1 MTSISDVEKEV
12 KDDIAKSDM
21 QLLVNIH
28 EELLRDDR
36 SIPENLIHA
45 QKWLASLFVK
55 LSRQAEESTKETTKL
70 NKRILYLT
78 WVIAILTA
86 IFLLVN
92 FFQFPKI
99 TILGHQTKTQGEQK
113 IK

>member
-1 MTSISDVEKEV
+1 MTSRTEIEKEV
-12 KDDIAKSDM
+12 KEDLAKSDG
-21 QLLVNIH
+21 QLLVDIH
-28 EELLRDDR
+28 EEILRDDR
-36 SIPENLIHA
+36 SISENLIHA
-45 QKWLASLFVK
+45 QKRLASLFVK

-70 NKRILYLT
+70 NKRLLYLT

-92 FFQFPKI
+92 FFHIPKI
-99 TILGHQTKTQGEQK
+99 TIFRNQATTQTEQH

>member
-1 MTSISDVEKEV
+1 MTSRTEIEKEV
-12 KDDIAKSDM
+12 KDDLAKSDVR
-21 QLLVNIH
+21 LLVDIH
-28 EELLRDDR
+28 EEILRDDR
-36 SIPENLIHA
+36 SISENLIHA
-45 QKWLASLFVK
+45 QKRLASLFVK

-99 TILGHQTKTQGEQK
+99 TILGHQAKTQSEQNTK
-113 IK
+113 